1 MLNYRASKL
10 LLHFIEYRLDQ
21 LNSQHT
27 KIAVKSIIQY
37 LKAALKRN
45 ESLKLFGP
53 PTLKWWPC
61 KIFAKLNR
69 NHLLMANFFKLHEYQ
84 TFGLMEMHNMCKI
97 WFDNNIFRQLVKK
110 VDLWLTG
117 RLKCYFLL
125 CAISLNPNF

>member
-45 ESLKLFGP
+45 DSLKLFGP
-53 PTLKWWPC
+53 PTLK
-61 KIFAKLNR
+61 
-69 NHLLMANFFKLHEYQ
+69 
-84 TFGLMEMHNMCKI
+84 
-97 WFDNNIFRQLVKK
+97 
-110 VDLWLTG
+110 
-117 RLKCYFLL
+117 
-125 CAISLNPNF
+125 